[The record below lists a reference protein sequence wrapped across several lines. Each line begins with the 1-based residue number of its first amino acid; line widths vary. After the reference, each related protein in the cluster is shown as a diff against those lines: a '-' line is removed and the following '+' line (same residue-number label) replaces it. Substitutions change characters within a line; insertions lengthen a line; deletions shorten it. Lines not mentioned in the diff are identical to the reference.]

1 MSYIVKDLFVP
12 ISEYATVPKGST
24 LFEAVLALEKAQEE
38 YDHTKHR
45 HRAVLIMDN
54 DNRVIGKLS
63 QLNVLRA
70 IEFGNKQM
78 KKVEDIS
85 QFGFSQKFIQT
96 CRQQY
101 RTDGIPLKELCSK
114 TAKVKVEDFMK
125 TPSEFEYIEED
136 TPLDIAINQLLRGPY
151 LSLLVT
157 RNEQIV
163 GILKLSDVFAAV
175 FHEMKKNELS

>member
-1 MSYIVKDLFVP
+1 
-12 ISEYATVPKGST
+12 
-24 LFEAVLALEKAQEE
+24 
-38 YDHTKHR
+38 
-45 HRAVLIMDN
+45 
-54 DNRVIGKLS
+54 
-63 QLNVLRA
+63 
-70 IEFGNKQM
+70 
-78 KKVEDIS
+78 
-85 QFGFSQKFIQT
+85 
-96 CRQQY
+96 
-101 RTDGIPLKELCSK
+101 
-114 TAKVKVEDFMK
+114 MK